1 MASALSITTTVSYE
15 PGKRHTP
22 IPIHAG
28 VLLIIGLGVGLYGWI
43 FDLNFARHPVPSL
56 APVYPWSMV
65 LLAGLG
71 LCLVFLANARTGG
84 SQWRWRTAQTLGALL
99 GSLAVYFLAENA
111 LWRDATWVDSLLFP
125 ENVARVVQDSTGRPS
140 PESCATFLV
149 FAVAVLLFRPNEK
162 RAGAFTV
169 ASILG
174 LFFPVLALSSF
185 FVYAAGFSYLDSS
198 FLGMSLPVAALCMV
212 LGSGLVALS
221 PRGGLG
227 YVFEPDRFAGAIV
240 RRLLPAA
247 AAGPVLLGSVVYYVI
262 VRGNWNGRLAIALL
276 VLLTIVLIVL
286 VLLIGDLAQ
295 RHQETER
302 AAALAREQLLEKL
315 KTSHARIECLQRG
328 MLIIC
333 AWTKTIWNGERWMP
347 VEEFLSEHL
356 DIPVSHGI
364 SEEAFRHQLEKTGL
378 GKKPLNQA

>member
-1 MASALSITTTVSYE
+1 MAAYS
-15 PGKRHTP
+15 PGKWQTP
-22 IPIHAG
+22 IPVHAA

-43 FDLNFARHPVPSL
+43 FDLSFARHPVPSL

-71 LCLVFLANARTGG
+71 LCLVFLGNCRATG
-84 SQWRWRTAQTLGALL
+84 SRWRWRTAQTLGAVL
-99 GSLAVYFLAENA
+99 GSMAVYFLAENA
-111 LWRDATWVDSLLFP
+111 LFRDATWVDSLLFP
-125 ENVARVVQDSTGRPS
+125 ENVALIVHESTGRPS

-149 FAVAVLLFRPNEK
+149 FAVAVLLFRPNGE
-162 RAGAFTV
+162 RAGAFTM

-174 LFFPVLALSSF
+174 LFFPILALSGFLICS
-185 FVYAAGFSYLDSS
+185 AGFNDIDNS

-212 LGSGLVALS
+212 LGSGFVALS

-227 YVFEPDRFAGAIV
+227 YVFESDRFAGAIV

-247 AAGPVLLGSVVYYVI
+247 AVGPVLLGSVVYYVI
-262 VRGNWNGRLAIALL
+262 VRGNWNGRLAVALL

-286 VLLIGDLAQ
+286 VLLIGDLVQ
-295 RHQETER
+295 RQQEAER
-302 AAALAREQLLEKL
+302 AAAAAREQLLEKL
-315 KTSHARIECLQRG
+315 RASHARIEALQRS
-328 MLIIC
+328 MLTIC
-333 AWTKTIWNGERWMP
+333 AWTKTVWDGERWMP

-364 SEEAFRHQLEKTGL
+364 SEEAFKYQLEKIGAGNPSL
-378 GKKPLNQA
+378 KPSLNKA